1 VSLREKMRNH
11 DLLKWFAL
19 ATLGL
24 SVLCPAAALALSQV
38 TYTASATFTLD
49 PSGNP
54 NQDFGTVT
62 IRPTSPT
69 GWELQVRSD
78 EGGAL
83 RHSDHPSNTIPY
95 NLTVGDSQVSN
106 LAGQDITVL
115 TDLTN
120 FCQIAILIECTIPI
134 QANIAAHDITGKP
147 AGSYSDT
154 LTFTVVDKPL

>member
-1 VSLREKMRNH
+1 MRNH
-11 DLLKWFAL
+11 SLFNSLISTA
-19 ATLGL
+19 LGL

-38 TYTASATFTLD
+38 TYTASATFILN

-54 NQDFGTVT
+54 NQDFGIVTV
-62 IRPTSPT
+62 RPTSLT
-69 GWELQVRSD
+69 GWELQVRSN

-83 RHSDHPSNTIPY
+83 RHSDHPSTIPY
-95 NLTVGDSQVSN
+95 NLIVGNSQVGN
-106 LAGQDITVL
+106 LTGQDITVL

-120 FCQIAILIECTIPI
+120 FCQTVILIECTIPI